1 MPSLAHPPFATRVT
15 AVLLCLGSIAGIV
28 RLTVRWNTGSIV
40 LTDDRNHDGQPDV
53 WETHPHDNES
63 VVAIDTNLDGRPDE
77 RLRYRNG
84 DLISLEADSDFD
96 NRVDIVEEF
105 DPITHEVVRSLVDID
120 EDGRADLLV
129 LSQDGQPVFE
139 KWADQIPPPEDAWT
153 AGKRPSTVLV
163 SPANPPVDD
172 GDLIPLADP
181 FIGDITVRS
190 TRSWRPASRDG
201 LLSTSGG
208 LPLPAAS
215 ISDERSSVGV
225 RESALHA
232 ALPLASAPASPRGP
246 PVFSPSPAAFR

>member
-1 MPSLAHPPFATRVT
+1 MLSLAHLFARRVT
-15 AVLLCLGSIAGIV
+15 AVVLCLGSIAGIV
-28 RLTVRWNTGSIV
+28 RLTVRWNTGSVV
-40 LTDDRNHDGQPDV
+40 LTEDRNHDGQPDL
-53 WETHPHDNES
+53 WETNPDVNES

-84 DLISLEADSDFD
+84 DLIRLEADSDFD

-105 DPITHEVVRSLVDID
+105 DPVTHEVVRSLIDID

-139 KWADQIPPPEDAWT
+139 KWADQIAPPEDAR
-153 AGKRPSTVLV
+153 ADGRRVPTVLA
-163 SPANPPVDD
+163 SPANRPADD

-190 TRSWRPASRDG
+190 TRSWRPAPRDS

-208 LPLPAAS
+208 LPLPTAV
-215 ISDERSSVGV
+215 ISDARSSVSVG
-225 RESALHA
+225 ESALYVS
-232 ALPLASAPASPRGP
+232 LPLAFAPASPRGP
-246 PVFSPSPAAFR
+246 PMVSPSPAAFL